1 VDNSWECSTHDFG
14 RYKRFIKFFSV
25 IGDKIYYSDNH
36 WHRLYLPRNQRE
48 AALQRFH
55 DQLGHLGA
63 DSILD
68 LIKRRYFW
76 PALESEVKQYVKS
89 CTLCQL
95 ARSRGGVPKPPAQS
109 IPPVAVP
116 FERLGLDF
124 LSNLPLTKNG
134 NRHCITCVDYATRW
148 LWAWPVKEMTAS
160 VVIKFLYHQILMFV
174 GAPFEIITDRG
185 SNFLSEPVKQF
196 LDLHNIK
203 HLKTSP
209 YHPATNGM
217 IERLHGMVNHGI
229 TAMVRSRVNRWDEFV
244 DQVVFGIRVRTHA
257 VTKVSPFYLLF
268 GINPRIPGDLDPPN
282 QVRAPLDE
290 LERQVAANE
299 FQIRELEDLGQTRA
313 AAHFRSLEQAKKME
327 SGQVK
332 TFYFEIG
339 DWVKRKNRN
348 KSKFNFS
355 WNGPFVVV
363 GFGPFPTYW
372 LMKPDGQRFN
382 TVVNQVD
389 LAPWTARVNE
399 NESYFTDEQEI
410 QEAELIN
417 NEDFGAFP
425 EEGDDV
431 EVNDAL
437 GLNSGVCSGLRQGY
451 LFPF

>member
-1 VDNSWECSTHDFG
+1 
-14 RYKRFIKFFSV
+14 
-25 IGDKIYYSDNH
+25 
-36 WHRLYLPRNQRE
+36 
-48 AALQRFH
+48 
-55 DQLGHLGA
+55 
-63 DSILD
+63 
-68 LIKRRYFW
+68 
-76 PALESEVKQYVKS
+76 
-89 CTLCQL
+89 
-95 ARSRGGVPKPPAQS
+95 
-109 IPPVAVP
+109 
-116 FERLGLDF
+116 
-124 LSNLPLTKNG
+124 
-134 NRHCITCVDYATRW
+134 
-148 LWAWPVKEMTAS
+148 
-160 VVIKFLYHQILMFV
+160 
-174 GAPFEIITDRG
+174 
-185 SNFLSEPVKQF
+185 
-196 LDLHNIK
+196 
-203 HLKTSP
+203 
-209 YHPATNGM
+209 
-217 IERLHGMVNHGI
+217 
-229 TAMVRSRVNRWDEFV
+229 
-244 DQVVFGIRVRTHA
+244 
-257 VTKVSPFYLLF
+257 
-268 GINPRIPGDLDPPN
+268 
-282 QVRAPLDE
+282 
-290 LERQVAANE
+290 
-299 FQIRELEDLGQTRA
+299 LEDLGQTRA